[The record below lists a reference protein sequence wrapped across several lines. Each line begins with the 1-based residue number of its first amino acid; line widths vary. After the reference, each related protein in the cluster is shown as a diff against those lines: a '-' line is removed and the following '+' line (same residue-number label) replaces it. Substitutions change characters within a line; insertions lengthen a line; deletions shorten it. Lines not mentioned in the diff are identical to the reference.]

1 VTAVETG
8 EGTADRVTLAY
19 APVTDTVREEVETD
33 RYGAYLRRTRA
44 GAAAVGDEWTE
55 FVNCGCGTTEDVTL
69 VVTGVEGGEAVGD
82 GTEFAFVPAD
92 G

>member
-1 VTAVETG
+1 
-8 EGTADRVTLAY
+8 
-19 APVTDTVREEVETD
+19 
-33 RYGAYLRRTRA
+33 
-44 GAAAVGDEWTE
+44 
-55 FVNCGCGTTEDVTL
+55 VTL

>member
-1 VTAVETG
+1 VTAVETS
-8 EGTADRVTLAY
+8 ERTADRVVLAY
-19 APVTDTVREEVETD
+19 APAADTVREEVETD

-44 GAAAVGDEWTE
+44 GAVAVGDEWTE

-69 VVTGVEGGEAVGD
+69 TVSGVEGGDRVGEVTD
-82 GTEFAFVPAD
+82 FAFAPAE